1 MPAGLARR
9 LYPMRLDLPGGGGE
23 RLVGLSM
30 LVVASASG
38 ALWTM
43 RR

>member
-9 LYPMRLDLPGGGGE
+9 LYPMRLDLPGGGE